1 MFSFLVVVLSL
12 VVLLSVLSSHV
23 AAIDAKKVE
32 DIDNDK
38 SMKGLKFDLKGMKF
52 DFGKS
57 GKSKLNFKGLSESI
71 ANSMK
76 NIKVGGVVGNDGAE
90 L

>member
-57 GKSKLNFKGLSESI
+57 KLNFKGLSESI